1 VALASV
7 AGLLVLAGA
16 AGGVPD
22 DLDLYQFRFEHRACR
37 QKGSEPGLAGLA
49 LAPRGTRRQ

>member
-1 VALASV
+1 M

-49 LAPRGTRRQ
+49 LAARGTRRQ